1 MDSEPRQWTGIGWVL
16 VAGCLA
22 LAICCGLSA
31 TLAQNNRMTPRPVR
45 ADMTTVVPRACLSEF
60 YAYLKVAD
68 TARELGSDRDILDF
82 ALDRLHTGL
91 VACLTDDDT
100 PEPASEAALVDGQRH
115 RIVASHAQPFAA

>member
-1 MDSEPRQWTGIGWVL
+1 MDSEPRQWTAIGWVL

-31 TLAQNNRMTPRPVR
+31 TLAQNNGMTPRPVR

-82 ALDRLHTGL
+82 ALDRLHSSL
-91 VACLTDDDT
+91 VECLTDDDAT
-100 PEPASEAALVDGQRH
+100 EPNSEAALTDGPRH
-115 RIVASHAQPFAA
+115 RIMVSHAYRSAA